1 MQYFISDEPDR
12 SSGVSF
18 SFRIL
23 LMLAFLSSVGAI
35 ARFAFQ
41 DERSVERI
49 IDYQSRR
56 VQGASGAGLTLR
68 GATLYVHSITEHC
81 MQRDL
86 ALWENWPQWLLGQ
99 FYSPLLR
106 TQNPHWIV
114 LGGRGDCSERA
125 AVLQDLLSAQ
135 GIQSRFIGLG
145 GHVVLEAQSQRG
157 AWVLDPD
164 YGVSMQTGIAQLQ
177 ERSLSDLEP
186 WLIEQGIDQAKSQQ
200 YASLLTSQEDNEVLE
215 WNQPLSPRLK
225 RVEHACELAIW
236 LVPMICWLAIL
247 WSMPLF
253 FRA

>member
-1 MQYFISDEPDR
+1 M
-12 SSGVSF
+12 V
-18 SFRIL
+18 
-23 LMLAFLSSVGAI
+23 AFLSSLGAI
-35 ARFAFQ
+35 ARFAFL
-41 DERSVERI
+41 DDRSVERL

-56 VQGASGAGLTLR
+56 VLGTSGPGLTLR

-86 ALWENWPQWLLGQ
+86 TLWENWPQWLLGQ

-114 LGGRGDCSERA
+114 SGGRGDCSERA

-145 GHVVLEAQSQRG
+145 GHVVLEAQSPRG
-157 AWVLDPD
+157 AWILDPD

-177 ERSLSDLEP
+177 EQALLELEP
-186 WLIEQGIDQAKSQQ
+186 WLVEQGIDQTKSQQ
-200 YASLLTSQEDNEVLE
+200 YASLLTSQEDNKVLE

-225 RVEHACELAIW
+225 RVENACELAIW
-236 LVPMICWLAIL
+236 LIPMISWLTIF
-247 WSMPLF
+247 WSMPSLV
-253 FRA
+253 RA